1 MSNFISISDA
11 RNNLPNLVN
20 KVNKTMER
28 ITITVHG
35 QPAATLI
42 SQEELESILET
53 AEILAIPGA
62 LASIKK
68 GRDQIKKGQV
78 VPFEK
83 VVGKTAEEILNR

>member
-1 MSNFISISDA
+1 MSNFVSISDA
-11 RNNLPNLVN
+11 RNNLPSLVN
-20 KVNKTMER
+20 KVSENMER

-42 SQEELESILET
+42 SQDELESILET

-62 LASIKK
+62 VASIKK

-78 VPFEK
+78 VSFEK
-83 VVGKTAEEILNR
+83 VVGKTADEILNR